1 MSDSVI
7 VPSSVRVAKEPQ
19 FGKEDFTLLT
29 VLYNY
34 LSIFGLSYF
43 PILVSRRKFG
53 SDCVGSG
60 QCFPFTIH
68 HSRTWEGQ

>member
-1 MSDSVI
+1 M
-7 VPSSVRVAKEPQ
+7 
-19 FGKEDFTLLT
+19 LT
-29 VLYNY
+29 VRFNY

-43 PILVSRRKFG
+43 PILVSRREFG